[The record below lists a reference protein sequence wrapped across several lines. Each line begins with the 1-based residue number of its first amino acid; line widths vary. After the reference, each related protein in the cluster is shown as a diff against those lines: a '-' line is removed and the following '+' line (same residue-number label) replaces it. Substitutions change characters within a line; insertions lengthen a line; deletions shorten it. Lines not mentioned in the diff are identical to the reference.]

1 MEVDLQ
7 FHKKKNGLRCRT
19 LTPNTLQNQTQVLKL
34 LQGDDETIGWARTQV
49 TASFDGSDEEATAA
63 ALDVNMQS
71 YLNLALL
78 GVEEDDTLSHC
89 SSTERTVDTSA
100 DGYWSTSSSFD

>member
-1 MEVDLQ
+1 MARVA
-7 FHKKKNGLRCRT
+7 
-19 LTPNTLQNQTQVLKL
+19 LQNSDPKHACLPLPWETNQVLKL
-34 LQGDDETIGWARTQV
+34 LHGDDETINWARAQV
-49 TASFDGSDEEATAA
+49 TASFDGSDEEVAA
-63 ALDVNMQS
+63 AAPDVNMQS

-100 DGYWSTSSSFD
+100 DGYWSRSSSFD